1 MDFSIVK
8 FFKGKHVLLFFFTQQ
23 KSSIFAEPK
32 KHQQVINPSWICSI
46 QRMIICVVTL
56 QHFVSKQ
63 CIIAIR
69 VGFSSIAH
77 MHIHIQTLSL

>member
-1 MDFSIVK
+1 MI
-8 FFKGKHVLLFFFTQQ
+8 L
-23 KSSIFAEPK
+23 SIFS
-32 KHQQVINPSWICSI
+32 PSLLAIKNLQNQFISNY
-46 QRMIICVVTL
+46 RMIICVVTL

-77 MHIHIQTLSL
+77 MHIQIQTLSL